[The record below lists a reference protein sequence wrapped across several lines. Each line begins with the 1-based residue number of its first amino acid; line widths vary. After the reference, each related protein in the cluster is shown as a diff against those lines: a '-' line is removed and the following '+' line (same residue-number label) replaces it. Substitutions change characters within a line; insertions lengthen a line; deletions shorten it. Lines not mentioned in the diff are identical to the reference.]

1 MNLPS
6 VKTLDRVF
14 PGKGKVLRWLV
25 ESSAAV
31 HAHPAAVALVAQC
44 YHPPGLAYERM
55 TALNAEAGTYG
66 IEAVWHADAGS
77 SDCTSVPAFEYL
89 NTGDTYA
96 LTIIRWR
103 NGRYQVADWGSLVER
118 GNYA

>member
-6 VKTLDRVF
+6 VKTLDRAF
-14 PGKGKVLRWLV
+14 PGKGKVLRRLL

-31 HAHPAAVALVAQC
+31 HEHPAAAALVAQC
-44 YHPPGLAYERM
+44 YNPPGLAYERM
-55 TALNAEAGTYG
+55 TALNAEAGTYS
-66 IEAVWHADAGS
+66 IEAVWRAGTGPG
-77 SDCTSVPAFEYL
+77 DCTSAPAFEYL

-96 LTIIRWR
+96 ATIIRWSK
-103 NGRYQVADWGSLVER
+103 GHYQVRDWGSIVER